1 MKEDHDF
8 EMALEV
14 NNVDRR
20 IIHVDVPPA
29 HAGIMG
35 DHVNRFE
42 GTRTGDRG
50 DHRQTRRIRK
60 NARRRSARVLDGHR
74 GTHFQ

>member
-1 MKEDHDF
+1 VGV
-8 EMALEV
+8 A
-14 NNVDRR
+14 
-20 IIHVDVPPA
+20 A

-50 DHRQTRRIRK
+50 DHRRFAMHRFDRIYPYY
-60 NARRRSARVLDGHR
+60 DGSCYDWYLLHPE
-74 GTHFQ
+74 TTLPAYCS